1 MKNIQLIPL
10 LSVLL
15 CCGFSSQAYADD
27 ISFIAGE
34 KPYERPANAPTIVDT
49 GEKKAKEW
57 YETAVT
63 GITEPYPYSF
73 SFLDN
78 QGNWYTP
85 FIHPGMLDG
94 YDIRNWH
101 K

>member
-1 MKNIQLIPL
+1 MKKLIPML
-10 LSVLL
+10 GVVLCYGL
-15 CCGFSSQAYADD
+15 CSQAYAGD
-27 ISFIAGE
+27 ITFIAGE
-34 KPYERPANAPTIVDT
+34 KPYERPANAPMIVET
-49 GEKKAKEW
+49 GAKKPTAW
-57 YETAVT
+57 YDNAVT
-63 GITEPYPYSF
+63 GITTPYPYSL

-85 FIHPGMLDG
+85 FNHPGMTSG